1 MRWTQI
7 DAVRALLDGQVVNM
21 AAGEGKSIV
30 YHAFAGRKAVQGDVD
45 ALQVLTTRA
54 NLAKREFD
62 ILEKL
67 FKPNGFDIVQMNPD
81 GTLPPLVAGR
91 PTVYVGTQEDVA
103 FSNLRGK
110 PVPGRHVVIDEIDEA
125 LVYANAVYIISDGV
139 SGPAS
144 TEVAAQ
150 VRGARDFVTAHL
162 ADHSLTEEDFG
173 REKGQRGGAA
183 ALTDAGRDKVE
194 RLLAQQGQRLTD
206 ERLKRLN
213 MEAAARWE
221 YLEDTHYL
229 VFDGKVLII
238 DQTTHAVMTNLDA
251 STEKQSGETQTGE
264 SRWNGGLAQALEAK
278 HEEEHAK
285 QGMIIR
291 ADSDPNG
298 HHSLSAK
305 QLYERW
311 VNYDTVVGASGTAN
325 GKGEQFAQQG
335 LSDTIHDVERY
346 YESRLH
352 EHDDKVFA
360 TNKAKLDALAA
371 DIIEMQNAKPGQPLG
386 QPQLI
391 LVHDNALVRQLS
403 HRLEGVDHKAV
414 DAKWFM
420 EQKKL
425 GKDPREVFKGIIDRA
440 GEPGKVL
447 VVNFQGARGED
458 PTPTEE
464 AEKLGGLHVRITA
477 RSNISH
483 DIDIQAENRAARS
496 GQAGSVQYYLSPQ
509 DDLIRLSP
517 NPNVQ
522 LAVIRY
528 NTAVDADTTHTTP
541 ETTAAVHQAEN
552 RLRYLIRQLQTH
564 QAEHAG
570 TLTPTTEQP
579 NAPPTDPT
587 TDPTTDTT
595 TTTTPPQPPHPP
607 PTPPQPTPP
616 PPTPHTTPRP

>member
-1 MRWTQI
+1 
-7 DAVRALLDGQVVNM
+7 
-21 AAGEGKSIV
+21 
-30 YHAFAGRKAVQGDVD
+30 
-45 ALQVLTTRA
+45 
-54 NLAKREFD
+54 
-62 ILEKL
+62 
-67 FKPNGFDIVQMNPD
+67 
-81 GTLPPLVAGR
+81 
-91 PTVYVGTQEDVA
+91 
-103 FSNLRGK
+103 
-110 PVPGRHVVIDEIDEA
+110 
-125 LVYANAVYIISDGV
+125 
-139 SGPAS
+139 
-144 TEVAAQ
+144 
-150 VRGARDFVTAHL
+150 
-162 ADHSLTEEDFG
+162 
-173 REKGQRGGAA
+173 
-183 ALTDAGRDKVE
+183 
-194 RLLAQQGQRLTD
+194 
-206 ERLKRLN
+206 

-221 YLEDTHYL
+221 YLEETHYL

-251 STEKQSGETQTGE
+251 STEKQSGE

-285 QGMIIR
+285 HGMIIR
-291 ADSDPNG
+291 ADSDDSTQHLQPVREAALRTVALTTTPSWVRPAPPTARANSSPNKDCPTR
-298 HHSLSAK
+298 STTS
-305 QLYERW
+305 
-311 VNYDTVVGASGTAN
+311 SGTTN
-325 GKGEQFAQQG
+325 QDWTNMTTRC
-335 LSDTIHDVERY
+335 SPPTRPSSTRWPPTS
-346 YESRLH
+346 SRCRTL
-352 EHDDKVFA
+352 
-360 TNKAKLDALAA
+360 
-371 DIIEMQNAKPGQPLG
+371 KPGQPPG

-403 HRLEGVDHKAV
+403 TGSKAYDHEAV

-425 GKDPREVFKGIIDRA
+425 GKDPRKVFKGRSST
-440 GEPGKVL
+440 GPVEPGKVL

-458 PTPTEE
+458 LSPTEQ

-517 NPNVQ
+517 NPDVQ
-522 LAVIRY
+522 LAIIRY

-552 RLRYLIRQLQTH
+552 RLRYLIRQLRTH

-579 NAPPTDPT
+579 NAPPTEPT

-616 PPTPHTTPRP
+616 PPTPHTTPPDRSQHRKDPTAAAISVAATTSTSADLTALPRREGRRMATSMRSPSIPPRKCCGFQVVRTDGWFAAIHLTVREGARSSGTSESSAELRPSHRSTTAHRQLLPGHV